1 MKKSQGLNLKQS
13 FRLAFAEC
21 RGAWGRLGF
30 FVLCIAVGVGAV
42 AVINTF
48 SVSLQNAVQDE
59 SKNLL
64 AADIEIK
71 SSWEQ
76 SPEDGK
82 RMNEVLPAGSKIVS
96 LKELHAMARFP
107 DPSKEGEMGSLL
119 AELKAVPL
127 QAPRYPLYG
136 KLETRPGKA
145 IEELLSNNGAV
156 VEASFLERSGLKAG
170 DRFHLGKV
178 ELSIR
183 AVVLSEPDRLS
194 RAFSIGPRIFV
205 SLETLKASELIQ
217 PGSRVRHKLLIAL
230 PKTANLGKT
239 SVLLEQK
246 LKDKS
251 AAIRT
256 YKDRRSSLTDSIERM
271 GRYLGSIAIVA
282 LLMGGIGVAMII
294 HAFMSQKIDATAVMK
309 CLGARSGNIW
319 KIYLIQALLL
329 GTIGSIVGAAG
340 GYAFQYILPAKLS
353 GLLLVEVEP
362 EFYWP
367 PAIRA
372 VLLGLGATLLFCAWP
387 LMQAARINPL
397 RIFRRNFED
406 ASPKGSGK
414 QRALASI
421 SFFIGLSL
429 LAYWQ
434 AGSFKRAAVFLGALL
449 VSILI
454 SGGAALLAIR
464 ILKKLP
470 AQKNPGTR
478 YGLANLHRPNNQT
491 LPIVSCLGLGIML
504 LLTVRLTQMDVLIML
519 NGNTEASPPNYFFID
534 IQSDQTALFND
545 AMSSVAPSAK
555 RELIPLI
562 RSRLYSAGERK
573 IENWKYKNRAQE
585 EWFIN
590 REFVLTFSD
599 ENEPPKGNRVVKG
612 SWWGAKGS
620 EKAQVSLEEDAAR
633 RLGLDIGSMLTVD
646 IQGIHVSAEVA
657 NIRKVDWR
665 NMRTNFYIIFSSSA
679 LEGAPVTYVATAH
692 VPAEKEIEVRR
703 AVVNKLPNVTA
714 LSSSDII
721 KTVKN
726 ITEKLAGLVDFM
738 SGFSI
743 LSGLIILSG
752 SIASTK
758 YRRMKET
765 AVLKIL
771 GARRGAVI
779 RILSTEYAVLGILAG
794 LAGGG
799 LSILLSWT
807 VMKYLVKA
815 PWHFHPLAVL
825 SAVGISVIAVVIT
838 GILSSLDS
846 IKNRPGKTIRQII

>member
-1 MKKSQGLNLKQS
+1 MKSQGLNLAQS
-13 FRLAFAEC
+13 FRLALAEC

-48 SVSLQNAVQDE
+48 SISLQDAVLDE

-76 SPEDGK
+76 SPEDRK
-82 RMNEVLPAGSKIVS
+82 RMNDALPPGSQIVS
-96 LKELHAMARFP
+96 IKELHAMARFP
-107 DPSKEGEMGSLL
+107 DPKSLGETGSLL

-136 KLETRPGKA
+136 ELEMRPGKS
-145 IEELLSNNGAV
+145 IEELLAKGGAV
-156 VEASFLERSGLKAG
+156 VEPSFLERSGLKAG
-170 DRFHLGKV
+170 DTFQLGKI
-178 ELSIR
+178 ETTISAI
-183 AVVLSEPDRLS
+183 VLSEPDRLS

-205 SLETLKASELIQ
+205 SLATLEASELIQ

-230 PKTANLGKT
+230 PKTANLGKI
-239 SVLLEQK
+239 SVILEQE

-251 AAIRT
+251 ASIRT
-256 YKDRRSSLTDSIERM
+256 YKDRRSSLTDSIDRM
-271 GRYLGSIAIVA
+271 GRYLGSLAIVA
-282 LLMGGIGVAMII
+282 LLMGGIGVAMIV
-294 HAFMSQKIDATAVMK
+294 HAFMAQKLDSTAVMK

-319 KIYLIQALLL
+319 KIYLMQALLL
-329 GTIGSIVGAAG
+329 GAMGSLIGVGG

-362 EFYWP
+362 EFYWE

-372 VLLGLGATLLFCAWP
+372 LLLGLGTTALFCAWP
-387 LMQAARINPL
+387 LLQAARTNPL
-397 RIFRRNFED
+397 RIFRRNFEES
-406 ASPKGSGK
+406 SPTESKK
-414 QRALASI
+414 QHALAI
-421 SFFIGLSL
+421 LFFLGGLSL

-434 AGSFKRAAVFLGALL
+434 AGSVKRAGVFLGALL
-449 VSILI
+449 VSVLI
-454 SGGAALLAIR
+454 SSGAALLAIR
-464 ILKKLP
+464 LLKRLP
-470 AQKNPGTR
+470 ARSSLGTR

-491 LPIVSCLGLGIML
+491 LPIISCLGLGVML
-504 LLTVRLTQMDVLIML
+504 LLTVRLTQIDVLIML
-519 NGNTEASPPNYFFID
+519 NGNTEKSPPNYFFID
-534 IQSDQTALFND
+534 IQSDQTTAFNE
-545 AMSSVAPSAK
+545 AMSSVAPTAK
-555 RELIPLI
+555 RDLTPLI
-562 RSRLYSAGERK
+562 RSRLYSADGNK
-573 IENWKYKNRAQE
+573 IEDWVYKNQAQE

-599 ENEPPKGNRVVKG
+599 EEAPPEGNSIIEGK
-612 SWWGAKGS
+612 WWGGKGLTQA
-620 EKAQVSLEEDAAR
+620 EVSLEEDAAK
-633 RLGLDIGSMLTVD
+633 RLGLDIGEILTVD
-646 IQGIHVSAEVA
+646 IQGIQISAPVT

-665 NMRTNFYIIFSSSA
+665 NMRTNFYMIFSSAA

-692 VPAEKEIEVRR
+692 VPADKEIAVRR

-721 KTVKN
+721 KTVQS

-743 LSGLIILSG
+743 FAGLIILSG

-771 GARRGAVI
+771 GARRGTVV

-815 PWHFHPLAVL
+815 PWHFHPVAIFSAIGLTVLAV
-825 SAVGISVIAVVIT
+825 VVT
-838 GILSSLDS
+838 GILGSLDT
-846 IKNRPGKTIRQII
+846 IRNRPGKTIRQII